1 MTIPSSVRSLGDYAF
16 YQCSL
21 LSKISISEG
30 LMVGDNAFSCCPNLG
45 KKTVTDLKKRYPNFS
60 ISKEIS
66 ILIIYIYI
74 YTNIYDCFLIKKN
87 LSTYV
92 SKKNENKI
100 KEKQFHMSFDDF
112 NFNYINQVLAFCF

>member
-1 MTIPSSVRSLGDYAF
+1 MAIPSSVRSLGDYAF

-66 ILIIYIYI
+66 ILILYIYI
-74 YTNIYDCFLIKKN
+74 YKYRQLFFNKKRSLYVCFKK
-87 LSTYV
+87 
-92 SKKNENKI
+92 K
-100 KEKQFHMSFDDF
+100 
-112 NFNYINQVLAFCF
+112 